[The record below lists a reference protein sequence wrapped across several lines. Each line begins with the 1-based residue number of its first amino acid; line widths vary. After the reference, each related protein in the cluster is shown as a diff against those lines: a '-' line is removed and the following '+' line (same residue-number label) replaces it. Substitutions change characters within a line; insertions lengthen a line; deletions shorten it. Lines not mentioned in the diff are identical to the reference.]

1 MLCIT
6 DFYGFIMYFFFF
18 ECYFI
23 LLFDEGQSPISGVET
38 ESSPVVVGETRQT
51 KNIVSRAIR
60 RTSRGYG
67 VGVLQVVRLFG
78 SDGVTIG
85 SQPPPPVLIA
95 ADHPPE
101 QRDVVQIGDDEV
113 IPKALGQ
120 HSVKDY
126 PKPPSSS

>member
-1 MLCIT
+1 M
-6 DFYGFIMYFFFF
+6 
-18 ECYFI
+18 
-23 LLFDEGQSPISGVET
+23 
-38 ESSPVVVGETRQT
+38 
-51 KNIVSRAIR
+51 
-60 RTSRGYG
+60 
-67 VGVLQVVRLFG
+67 GVLQVVRLFG

-120 HSVKDY
+120 HAVKDY
-126 PKPPSSS
+126 PKPPSSSQSIFLFSVYTQSRQRFT